1 MTEINKVYLEL
12 SENEGVAHK
21 FYEVI
26 VTGCE
31 MTIRYGR
38 IGSNG
43 QRSTKKLAT
52 PEKANAE
59 AQKKIKAKKNKGY
72 AEAIQGVRKARAIT
86 RRTIDSNRS
95 TSEDAPILWKFQSGA
110 DAFGIFVDNQSCW
123 IGNENGSIYK
133 LNHKG
138 EVQRQFRLKD
148 GVKAIVS
155 DEHWLYA
162 GCDDG
167 SVYDLTGKMPRVA
180 YDIHE
185 DVDIYWIDIYDG
197 VLGVSDANG
206 NVLITNYEDESISN
220 SKSEGSS
227 GWMIR
232 CDDDYVYHGHTK
244 GITVY
249 DSLGNSDIW
258 KCKTNGEVL
267 FGWQEKHMLYVGTTK
282 NRVQAISKKGKIEQ
296 NYPCDASV
304 FSCATSKNGE
314 YIFAGDNYSSIYCF
328 HKSGERLWKLGSTC
342 GSAYSM
348 QYLDELLYIVT
359 TEGTM
364 ACIDASEEAI
374 NNAKVGTYPVT
385 KNIKAPA
392 SIEITITTKLEITTD
407 VSHGVIAECYKE
419 GSKLRMR
426 VVSDGYNKEWNVQF
440 PKNLRQEGVLYIIE
454 DIKESKKGGF
464 YRAYGDIRKLES

>member
-12 SENEGVAHK
+12 SEDEGVSHK
-21 FYEVI
+21 FFEVI
-26 VTGCE
+26 VIGCE
-31 MTIRYGR
+31 MTTRYGR

-43 QRSTKKLAT
+43 QRLIKKLDT
-52 PEKANAE
+52 PEKANIE
-59 AQKKIKAKKNKGY
+59 AKKKIKAKQKKGY

-95 TSEDAPILWKFQSGA
+95 SSKDAPILWKFQSGA

-138 EVQRQFRLKD
+138 EVQRQFRLKN

-155 DEHWLYA
+155 DECWLYA

-197 VLGVSDANG
+197 ILGVSDANG
-206 NVLITNYEDESISN
+206 NVLITNYEDESISKCK
-220 SKSEGSS
+220 SKGSS

-232 CDDDYVYHGHTK
+232 CDEDYVYHGHTK

-249 DSLGNSDIW
+249 DSLGNSNIW
-258 KCKTNGEVL
+258 KCKTHGEIL

-296 NYPCDASV
+296 NYLCDASV

-328 HKSGERLWKLGSTC
+328 HKSGERIWKLGSTC

-348 QYLDELLYIVT
+348 QYLDERLYIVT

-374 NNAKVGTYPVT
+374 NNVNVGTYPVT

-392 SIEITITTKLEITTD
+392 SIEITMTTKLEITTD
-407 VSHGVIAECYKE
+407 VSHGVIVECYKKGE
-419 GSKLRMR
+419 KLRVR
-426 VVSDGYNKEWNVQF
+426 VISEGYNKEWNVQF
-440 PKNLRQEGVLYIIE
+440 PKNIRQEGMLYIVE
-454 DIKESKKGGF
+454 DIKASNKRGF
-464 YRAYGDIRKLES
+464 YRVYGDIKKLES